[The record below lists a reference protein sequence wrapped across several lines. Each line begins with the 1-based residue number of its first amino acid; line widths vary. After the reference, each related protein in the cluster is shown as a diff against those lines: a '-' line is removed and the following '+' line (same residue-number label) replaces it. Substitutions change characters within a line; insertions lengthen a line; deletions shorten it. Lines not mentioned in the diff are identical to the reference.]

1 VGKTRLALGSHMG
14 SHTKRRRGQSTKQPA
29 PQFPDTAAKAHA
41 AEIEAARI
49 REEAGRAREEEAHA
63 TVRDLLTTQLQAQ
76 RAESLARE
84 AATRASAVARE
95 KVLADEKREATAS
108 AVAREK
114 VLADEKREATAVGV
128 AREKWLEKAAT
139 FRQEAVC
146 ASNAKSIEEA
156 SKRFLTMHA
165 ATSHGAYPEF
175 LTLVQVGAGPE
186 SATPGTHFSRPDPS
200 QPAVEKVLAFCGA
213 CGEQNAGS
221 NFCPFCGA
229 AAAAP
234 AGRVK
239 T

>member
-1 VGKTRLALGSHMG
+1 MG

-95 KVLADEKREATAS
+95 KVLADEKREATA
-108 AVAREK
+108 
-114 VLADEKREATAVGV
+114 VGV

-156 SKRFLTMHA
+156 LKRFLTMHA

>member
-95 KVLADEKREATAS
+95 KVLADEKREATA
-108 AVAREK
+108 VA
-114 VLADEKREATAVGV
+114 V

-156 SKRFLTMHA
+156 LKRFLTMHA